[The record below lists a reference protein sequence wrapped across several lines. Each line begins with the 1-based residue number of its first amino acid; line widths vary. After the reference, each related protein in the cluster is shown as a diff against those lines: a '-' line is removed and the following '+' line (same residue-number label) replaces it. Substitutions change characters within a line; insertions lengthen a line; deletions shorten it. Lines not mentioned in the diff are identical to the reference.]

1 MKLHPIVCVL
11 PLVLVSYADGATVAA
26 FSTLWTPMIGNYD
39 ATADQ
44 QGNIGGDI
52 VGSGTNYGLLMT
64 FNDNGSVSNT
74 DGTLGFRIR
83 LDTATPPAN
92 KPAFDR
98 AAWIGID
105 ADLNGSVDVF
115 IGINYSGS
123 SNTLGIY
130 AAGLGANN
138 SPATTSISTIPYNNP
153 LDVAYVIG
161 PNNSTPNFNFR
172 PVDFG
177 VSKDGGTTNDVT
189 TATTSDPDFY
199 VSFMVP
205 FADVVGFLATK
216 SIVITDQTSLRYIAA
231 TSTQA
236 NSINQDI
243 GGVTGGTT
251 STSTWA
257 ALGGFTQVV
266 NSSGTVVVPEPSTSL
281 LALAGLTLAVT
292 RRKRAVL

>member
-1 MKLHPIVCVL
+1 MKLLLIASVL
-11 PLVLVSYADGATVAA
+11 PLILGSYADGATVAA

-39 ATADQ
+39 ALADQ

-52 VGSGTNYGLLMT
+52 VGSGTDYGLFMT
-64 FNDNGSVSNT
+64 FNDSGAASST

-92 KPAFDR
+92 KPLFDR

-115 IGINYSGS
+115 IGVNLSGGAS
-123 SNTLGIY
+123 TLGIY
-130 AAGLGANN
+130 ATGTGANN
-138 SPATTSISTIPYNNP
+138 SPTTTSISSTPYNNP
-153 LDVAYVIG
+153 TNPNYVLG
-161 PNNSTPNFNFR
+161 ATNFNFR
-172 PVDFG
+172 AVDFG
-177 VSKDGGTTNDVT
+177 TSKDGGTTNDVT
-189 TATTSDPDFY
+189 TSTPGDPDFY

-205 FADVVGFLATK
+205 FTDVVGFLATK
-216 SIVITDQTSLRYIAA
+216 SINITDQTSLRYVAA
-231 TSTQA
+231 TSTSA
-236 NSINQDI
+236 NNLNQDI

-266 NSSGTVVVPEPSTSL
+266 NASGNVPVPEPSISL
-281 LALAGLTLAVT
+281 LTLAGLALAVS
-292 RRKRAVL
+292 RRKRTAL